1 MLSKNKIGFNFARL
15 LAVKTFHIF
24 ADPINSISMVEKLFW
39 GACFLSDSYLSVQ
52 HIFVIESFNSLALDG
67 CKYL

>member
-1 MLSKNKIGFNFARL
+1 
-15 LAVKTFHIF
+15 
-24 ADPINSISMVEKLFW
+24 MVEKLFW
-39 GACFLSDSYLSVQ
+39 GACFLSDSYLFVQ